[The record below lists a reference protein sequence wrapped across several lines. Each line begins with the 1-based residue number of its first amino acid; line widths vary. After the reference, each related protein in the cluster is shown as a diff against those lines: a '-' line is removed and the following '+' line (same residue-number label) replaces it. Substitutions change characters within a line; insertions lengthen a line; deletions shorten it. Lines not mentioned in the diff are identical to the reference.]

1 MTMIGV
7 RIAALGL
14 ALAVLCSSPHAGAFG
29 LRLGPFL
36 FGWRA
41 HHHHRHLVRRPTEA
55 LHSEATPTDVAQNR
69 APSLLYPILAW
80 PSFADEIFRPISYSS
95 WPFSYQS
102 IFDQAFAEYP
112 AKRVA
117 DLCPRQIGK
126 SDATLRIGREIAPT
140 AAQQP
145 LLQKLGTAVAQA
157 NGYLIKACP
166 AEIPLLPVERLQL
179 MDLQI
184 DAMTMAL
191 EIVRVPLQ
199 KFEQSLD
206 DRQRARFSARVA
218 SEDVTPVC
226 TKNPEPAN
234 WPMPI
239 LKQALQPTAAQEA
252 ALNDLERAFN
262 RAASGLNA
270 VCSDGMQG
278 MPSTRLQAIEAR
290 LDITWV
296 AVQTIQVAVAKFQ
309 KQLSDQQRARFNAL
323 QLAATPY
330 KSPRSF

>member
-1 MTMIGV
+1 MAMIGV
-7 RIAALGL
+7 RMAALGL
-14 ALAVLCSSPHAGAFG
+14 AIAVLCPSQQAYAFG

-36 FGWRA
+36 LGWRA

-80 PSFADEIFRPISYSS
+80 PSFADDIFRPTNYSP

-117 DLCPRQIGK
+117 DLCPRWIGK

-145 LLQKLGTAVAQA
+145 LLQKLGTALAQA
-157 NGYLIKACP
+157 NGYLIKSCP
-166 AEIPLLPVERLQL
+166 AEIPPLPAERLQL
-179 MDLQI
+179 MESQI
-184 DAMTMAL
+184 DALTMAL

-206 DRQRARFSARVA
+206 DRQRRLLSARVA
-218 SEDVTPVC
+218 SEDVKPVC
-226 TKNPEPAN
+226 AKSPEPAN

-239 LKQALQPTAAQEA
+239 LKQALQPTPVQQA
-252 ALNDLERAFN
+252 ALNNLERAFK
-262 RAASGLNA
+262 RAASGLDA
-270 VCSDGMQG
+270 ACPDGIPG
-278 MPSTRLQAIEAR
+278 MPSARLQAIEAR
-290 LDITWV
+290 LDSTWV
-296 AVQTIQVAVAKFQ
+296 AVQTIQVAVAP
-309 KQLSDQQRARFNAL
+309 
-323 QLAATPY
+323 AATRI
-330 KSPRSF
+330 SAVARIAILN

>member
-1 MTMIGV
+1 MRFRAAIGT
-7 RIAALGL
+7 
-14 ALAVLCSSPHAGAFG
+14 VLIGRAGTSS
-29 LRLGPFL
+29 
-36 FGWRA
+36 
-41 HHHHRHLVRRPTEA
+41 HRHLVRRPTEA
-55 LHSEATPTDVAQNR
+55 LHSEATPTDGAQNR

-80 PSFADEIFRPISYSS
+80 PSFADDIFRPTNYSP

-117 DLCPRQIGK
+117 ELCTRQIGK

-145 LLQKLGTAVAQA
+145 LLQKLGTALAQA
-157 NGYLIKACP
+157 NGYLIKSCP
-166 AEIPLLPVERLQL
+166 AEIPPLPVERLQL
-179 MDLQI
+179 MDSQI

-191 EIVRVPLQ
+191 EIVCVPLQ

-206 DRQRARFSARVA
+206 DKQRARLSALVA
-218 SEDVTPVC
+218 SEDVTLVC
-226 TKNPEPAN
+226 AKNPEPAN

-252 ALNDLERAFN
+252 ALNNLERAFN
-262 RAASGLNA
+262 RATSGLNA
-270 VCSDGMQG
+270 VCSDGMPR
-278 MPSTRLQAIEAR
+278 MPSARLQAIEAR

-296 AVQTIQVAVAKFQ
+296 AVQTIQVAVAQFQ

-330 KSPRSF
+330 RSPRSF

>member
-1 MTMIGV
+1 MAMIGV

-14 ALAVLCSSPHAGAFG
+14 AVAVLCPSPQAGGFG

-36 FGWRA
+36 LGGRA
-41 HHHHRHLVRRPTEA
+41 HHHHRLVRRPTEA

-80 PSFADEIFRPISYSS
+80 PWFADDIFRPTNYFP

-117 DLCPRQIGK
+117 DLCTRQIEK

-145 LLQKLGTAVAQA
+145 LLQKLGTALAQA
-157 NGYLIKACP
+157 NGYLIKFCP
-166 AEIPLLPVERLQL
+166 AEIPPLPVERLQL
-179 MDLQI
+179 MDSQI

-206 DRQRARFSARVA
+206 DRQRARLSALVG

-226 TKNPEPAN
+226 AKNPEPAN

-239 LKQALQPTAAQEA
+239 LQAGPATY
-252 ALNDLERAFN
+252 RC
-262 RAASGLNA
+262 SGG
-270 VCSDGMQG
+270 C
-278 MPSTRLQAIEAR
+278 T
-290 LDITWV
+290 
-296 AVQTIQVAVAKFQ
+296 K
-309 KQLSDQQRARFNAL
+309 
-323 QLAATPY
+323 
-330 KSPRSF
+330 

>member
-1 MTMIGV
+1 VNILIQLGVWGTYPRHYVFLWGHEECLVMAMIGV

-14 ALAVLCSSPHAGAFG
+14 ALAVLCPSPQACAFG

-36 FGWRA
+36 LGWRA
-41 HHHHRHLVRRPTEA
+41 HHHHRHFVRRPTEGR
-55 LHSEATPTDVAQNR
+55 HSEATPTDDAQNR
-69 APSLLYPILAW
+69 APSLIYPILAW
-80 PSFADEIFRPISYSS
+80 PSFADDIFGPTNYSP

-117 DLCPRQIGK
+117 DLCTRQIGK

-145 LLQKLGTAVAQA
+145 LLQKLGTALAQA
-157 NGYLIKACP
+157 NGYLIKFCP
-166 AEIPLLPVERLQL
+166 AEIPPLPVERLQL
-179 MDLQI
+179 MDAQI

-191 EIVRVPLQ
+191 EIVRVPLH
-199 KFEQSLD
+199 
-206 DRQRARFSARVA
+206 
-218 SEDVTPVC
+218 
-226 TKNPEPAN
+226 
-234 WPMPI
+234 

-252 ALNDLERAFN
+252 ALNNLERAFN

-270 VCSDGMQG
+270 VCSDGMPR
-278 MPSTRLQAIEAR
+278 MPSARLQAIEAR

-296 AVQTIQVAVAKFQ
+296 AVQTIQVAVAQFQ

-330 KSPRSF
+330 RSPRSF